1 MKADVLISP
10 DASAETGASAASADG
25 RILEVDACFTRG
37 GVWTGVQDL
46 IALAYAELLA
56 QGRHDIIDRHN
67 YELHMVLLKRRAEL
81 PLAYASLTDLST
93 GVEKTR
99 NFPLDRAY
107 RIVHG
112 LVGFVLEWRATDA
125 STAPW
130 TIRISRLGQ
139 AQHLA
144 SRFFTELARRAAT
157 RGGIRIEQD
166 AHASTEPEGPPRLD
180 GVDVAAL
187 EQRIA
192 ALGLEAAEEHYPGLL
207 AHYREA
213 GNERAAAEIALKAL
227 CLYNHYGYY
236 HESGSFAD
244 TVLPH
249 VAALAPDEET
259 RWNYIGNI
267 FQGLVMIGRQDAA
280 LGVVETL
287 AEPYLTR
294 ADLRAKM
301 HYLLSMIHL
310 RYAVTPNLALAEKH
324 ILAAV
329 DYIDAAE
336 PDIAPDDF
344 HFLKV
349 FIDNGLA
356 FLRVR
361 QNRKADA
368 LALCQAGF
376 QRLTAALGDARHRLH
391 RSVLQ
396 YNAAQVYVALD
407 QPQAALD
414 HYAKSIA
421 MDPHYSEYYNESAN
435 LLQGLER
442 YRDALTTYDR
452 AIRYSAPYP
461 EVYFNKAVC
470 HSQLEEWDA
479 ALASFAHSLELNPDQ
494 PEAYLLR
501 AEVLAGLDRDEEA
514 LADLDR
520 VIAADEG
527 AVSARVNRAV
537 LYFNQSA
544 YERALADMDRV
555 IALEPGNPEHY
566 ENRAEIFRAL
576 RDADRCTQD
585 RRHAEQLHASALAA

>member
-1 MKADVLISP
+1 MTANAPILAGESATAAD
-10 DASAETGASAASADG
+10 
-25 RILEVDACFTRG
+25 RIVEVDACFERG
-37 GVWTGVQDL
+37 GAWAGVHAI
-46 IALAYAELLA
+46 IARAYADLRA
-56 QGRHDIIDRHN
+56 VGRHDVIDRHN
-67 YELHMVLLKRRAEL
+67 YELHMVLPERREEI
-81 PLAYASLTDLST
+81 PLAYASLTDSAV

-112 LVGFVLEWRATDA
+112 LVGLVLEWRSLDPDLSPLSIHVA
-125 STAPW
+125 
-130 TIRISRLGQ
+130 RLDE

-144 SRFFTELARRAAT
+144 SNFFAQLARRGAA
-157 RGGIRIEQD
+157 RGIRIEPVRGRPEAEQ
-166 AHASTEPEGPPRLD
+166 ASPLD
-180 GVDVAAL
+180 DTQATAL
-187 EQRIA
+187 ERQIA
-192 ALGLEAAEEHYPGLL
+192 DLGMEAAEAHYSALL
-207 AHYREA
+207 AHYRA
-213 GNERAAAEIALKAL
+213 NGNTLAAASIALKAL

-249 VAALAPDEET
+249 LDALAPDENT
-259 RWNYIGNI
+259 RWNYVGNI
-267 FQGLVMIGRQDAA
+267 FQGLVMIGRQDDAQR
-280 LGVVETL
+280 VVETL

-294 ADLRAKM
+294 PELRAKM
-301 HYLLSMIHL
+301 SYLLSMIHL
-310 RYAVTPNLALAEKH
+310 RYAVVPNLALAEKH

-336 PDIAPDDF
+336 STIEPDEF

-376 QRLTAALGDARHRLH
+376 ERLTAALGDARHRLH

-396 YNAAQVYVALD
+396 YNAAQVYVALE

-435 LLQGLER
+435 LLQALGR
-442 YRDALTTYDR
+442 YEEALTSYDS
-452 AIRYSAPYP
+452 AIRFSAPYP
-461 EVYFNKAVC
+461 EVHFNKAVC

-479 ALASFAHSLELNPDQ
+479 ALGSLAETVELNPDQ
-494 PEAYLLR
+494 PEAYMLR
-501 AEVLAGLDRDEEA
+501 AEILSLLDRNDES
-514 LADLDR
+514 LADLEL
-520 VIAADEG
+520 VIAADDH

-537 LYFNQSA
+537 LHFINAA
-544 YERALADMDRV
+544 YPLALADMDHV
-555 IALEPGNPEHY
+555 IALEPYVAEHY
-566 ENRAEIFRAL
+566 DNRAEIYRAQG
-576 RDADRCTQD
+576 DVERCTRD
-585 RRHAEQLHASALAA
+585 EGRAEQLRAASALAA

>member
-1 MKADVLISP
+1 MIDAFISP
-10 DASAETGASAASADG
+10 ASPATGDARPDAAG
-25 RILEVDACFTRG
+25 RVLEVDACFARCG
-37 GVWTGVQDL
+37 AWAGVAD
-46 IALAYAELLA
+46 IIEAAYADLLA
-56 QGRHDIIDRHN
+56 RGRRDILDRHN
-67 YELHMVLLKRRAEL
+67 YELHMVLPKRRPEI
-81 PLAYASLTDLST
+81 PLAYASLTDSSV

-112 LVGFVLEWRATDA
+112 LVGLVLEWRATDA
-125 STAPW
+125 GPAPW
-130 TIRISRLGQ
+130 TIRVSRLDE

-144 SRFFTELARRAAT
+144 GHFFTELARRAAA
-157 RGGIRIEQD
+157 RGDIRIETTANDQPAD
-166 AHASTEPEGPPRLD
+166 APRLD
-180 GVDVAAL
+180 GGQADAL
-187 EQRIA
+187 ERLISA
-192 ALGLEAAEEHYPGLL
+192 SGLEAAEEHYSALL
-207 AHYREA
+207 AHYRET
-213 GNERAAAEIALKAL
+213 GNALAAAEIALKAL

-249 VAALAPDEET
+249 VAALAPDENT

-267 FQGLVMIGRQDAA
+267 FQGLVMIGRQDEA
-280 LGVVETL
+280 LRVVETL

-294 ADLRAKM
+294 PELRAKM
-301 HYLLSMIHL
+301 SYLLSMIHL
-310 RYAVTPNLALAEKH
+310 RYAVVPNLPLAEKH

-336 PDIAPDDF
+336 GDIEPDDF

-361 QNRKADA
+361 QNRKAEA
-368 LALCQAGF
+368 LALCQSGF
-376 QRLTAALGDARHRLH
+376 ERLTAALGDARHRLH

-421 MDPHYSEYYNESAN
+421 MDPYYSEYYNESAN
-435 LLQGLER
+435 LLQGLGR
-442 YRDALTTYDR
+442 YDEALTTYDQ

-470 HSQLEEWDA
+470 HSQLEQWDE
-479 ALASFAHSLELNPDQ
+479 ALASFAYSFELNPDQ

-501 AEVLAGLDRDEEA
+501 AEVLGVLDRDEEA

-537 LYFNQSA
+537 LRFNEAS
-544 YERALADMDRV
+544 YGLALADMDCV
-555 IALEPGNPEHY
+555 IALEPGNAEHY
-566 ENRAEIFRAL
+566 ENRAEIFKAIDDAERCARDMRRAGEL
-576 RDADRCTQD
+576 RT
-585 RRHAEQLHASALAA
+585 AEAIAA